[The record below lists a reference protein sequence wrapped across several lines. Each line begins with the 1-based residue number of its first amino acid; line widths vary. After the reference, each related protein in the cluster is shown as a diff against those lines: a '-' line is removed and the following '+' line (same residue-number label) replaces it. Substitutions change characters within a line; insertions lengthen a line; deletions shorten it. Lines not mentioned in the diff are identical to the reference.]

1 MKEKVELEKN
11 LEEYKL
17 ANNTIKKAHED
28 LKKEYVSTF
37 NENEESKE
45 KLRKIIEEKRSL
57 EKNITV
63 KKVFFYFTKIGFFVF
78 FLKEHNKYM
87 IFSE

>member
-28 LKKEYVSTF
+28 LKKEYVTTF
-37 NENEESKE
+37 NEN
-45 KLRKIIEEKRSL
+45 I
-57 EKNITV
+57 
-63 KKVFFYFTKIGFFVF
+63 FFVTYEIVQSKIF
-78 FLKEHNKYM
+78 KQIFLIKLEHFRSK
-87 IFSE
+87 F